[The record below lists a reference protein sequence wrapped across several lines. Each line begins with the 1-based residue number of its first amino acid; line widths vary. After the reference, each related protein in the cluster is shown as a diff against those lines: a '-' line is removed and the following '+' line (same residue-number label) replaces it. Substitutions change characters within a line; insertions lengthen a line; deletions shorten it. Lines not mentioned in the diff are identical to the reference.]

1 VSNGGNITI
10 GTYDTPI
17 TNKIEIVL
25 HGNKEDKQLPMY
37 GNKVIAMN
45 KGILD
50 IHG

>member
-1 VSNGGNITI
+1 
-10 GTYDTPI
+10 
-17 TNKIEIVL
+17 
-25 HGNKEDKQLPMY
+25 MY